1 MDEELPI
8 AIYIM
13 TRCTSKFIFSSLEYI
28 SMYMKSMTDINNAD
42 LDTEEKII
50 TTIHVRVRIFIAGI
64 RKCYLFDFIFLLF
77 LEEEEEY

>member
-42 LDTEEKII
+42 LED
-50 TTIHVRVRIFIAGI
+50 
-64 RKCYLFDFIFLLF
+64 RKSVV
-77 LEEEEEY
+77 